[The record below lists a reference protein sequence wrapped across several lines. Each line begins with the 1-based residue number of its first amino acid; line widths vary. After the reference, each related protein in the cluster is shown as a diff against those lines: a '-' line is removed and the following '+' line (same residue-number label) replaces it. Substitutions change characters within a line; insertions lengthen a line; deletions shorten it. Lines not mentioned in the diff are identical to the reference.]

1 MMRPLLL
8 VGLVLLGLSQARAQ
22 STRPI
27 TAGKSQMAPVGVE
40 VRLIEEES
48 LPLDPTLQTSGIP
61 SSGGSRSV
69 AAYIEDS
76 GPKDN
81 GIKLYRF
88 TVAPG
93 ETLATQVQCDPVSVV
108 TQRWGLL
115 SGPDFTP
122 AASSKSQITRV
133 NRFTRQQRSTRI
145 EFMNTED
152 RPFPILLIVHGTVGN
167 PYKIHISRTAAK

>member
-1 MMRPLLL
+1 MLRPLLFA
-8 VGLVLLGLSQARAQ
+8 GLALIALSQARAQ
-22 STRPI
+22 VIQSI
-27 TAGKSQMAPVGVE
+27 TAGKSQMAPVGAE

-61 SSGGSRSV
+61 SSAGSRSA

-81 GIKLYRF
+81 GMKLYRF

-93 ETLATQVQCDPVSVV
+93 ETLATQVQCDSVNMV

-122 AASSKSQITRV
+122 AASSKSQVTRV
-133 NRFTRQQRSTRI
+133 NRLTRQQRSTRI
-145 EFMNTED
+145 EFKNTED
-152 RPFPILLIVHGTVGN
+152 RPFPILLVVHGTVGN
-167 PYKIHISRTAAK
+167 PYKILISRTPAK